1 MKLISILTPC
11 YNEEANVEETYRQVK
26 AMFASLGKY
35 RYEHLFIDNASTDGT
50 QAILRRL
57 AREDRNVKVI
67 FNSRNF
73 GQVRSPHHGLLQ
85 TQGDAV
91 IPLVADLQDPLEVV
105 PQFLEHWEQG
115 RKIVL
120 GIKRSSEE
128 SPVLFALRRFYYRF
142 ARRLSSVDLVL
153 DFHGFALYDREV
165 IEAIRQMDDPYPYG
179 RGMIAEIGFE
189 PVRVEYDQR
198 RRRRGASKNNFY
210 TLYDM
215 AMLGITGYSK
225 LPLRLATMLGFFLSA
240 LFLVL
245 GLGYAV
251 AKLLFWNRFSLGMA
265 PLLVGLF
272 LFGSIQL
279 FFIGILGEYIG
290 AIHTQVLR
298 RPLVVE
304 RERLN
309 FDAPPEAVARS
320 RVVAPPIE
328 SREAA

>member
-1 MKLISILTPC
+1 MKLITILTPC
-11 YNEEANVEETYRQVK
+11 YNEEANVEETHRQVK
-26 AMFASLGKY
+26 ALFASLGKY

-57 AREDRNVKVI
+57 ARDDRNVKVI

-85 TQGDAV
+85 AQGDAV
-91 IPLVADLQDPLEVV
+91 IPLVADLQDPLDVV
-105 PQFLEHWEQG
+105 PRFLQHWEEG

-128 SPVLFALRRFYYRF
+128 SPLLFACRRLYYRLV
-142 ARRLSSVDLVL
+142 RRLSSVDLVL

-165 IEAIRQMDDPYPYG
+165 IEAVRQMDDPYPYG

-189 PVRVEYDQR
+189 PARIEYDQR

-225 LPLRLATMLGFFLSA
+225 LPLRLATMLGFLLSA
-240 LFLVL
+240 LFLLV

-251 AKLLFWNRFSLGMA
+251 AKLLFWNRFSLGTA

-309 FDAPPEAVARS
+309 FDEPPSSAVRP
-320 RVVAPPIE
+320 RVVPPPIE
-328 SREAA
+328 SEKAA